1 MGHLILLK
9 EYGDLVLFPEI
20 ADFERVLNEFME
32 INSSPEIPEG
42 RRDFEGHV
50 LAKVIAEKIEALP
63 PEKRQWWI
71 IFLLG
76 YLGQATYRAY
86 QKVAEVETMLIPSEN

>member
-1 MGHLILLK
+1 MLLP
-9 EYGDLVLFPEI
+9 ETTDL
-20 ADFERVLNEFME
+20 ERAINEFKE
-32 INSSPEIPEG
+32 INSSLVMPKG
-42 RRDFEGHV
+42 RRDFAGHV

-63 PEKRQWWI
+63 SEKRQGWI

-86 QKVAEVETMLIPSEN
+86 QKGTEVETMMIPSEN

>member
-1 MGHLILLK
+1 MLLP
-9 EYGDLVLFPEI
+9 GTSDL
-20 ADFERVLNEFME
+20 ERAINEFME
-32 INSSPEIPEG
+32 INSSLEMPEE
-42 RRDFEGHV
+42 RRNFEGHV

-86 QKVAEVETMLIPSEN
+86 QKGAEVETMLIPREN

>member
-32 INSSPEIPEG
+32 INWNLSMDEEQRVFEG
-42 RRDFEGHV
+42 RILAITGRAMAADRDDLGETNASQPP
-50 LAKVIAEKIEALP
+50 LAC
-63 PEKRQWWI
+63 R
-71 IFLLG
+71 
-76 YLGQATYRAY
+76 
-86 QKVAEVETMLIPSEN
+86 